1 MHHTHIY
8 IISSCVDNN
17 NNNKYAYALRGPFS
31 SPTTRRLS
39 TVVRPE
45 RNEFHVPATAA
56 VGAQT
61 WGYPFIYYITRVYN
75 VYYTHNVII
84 SVATRN
90 VHDYSIYTPFLRP
103 YCLPPLGGGSGV
115 SGASCVRRTPI

>member
-1 MHHTHIY
+1 M
-8 IISSCVDNN
+8 DN

-45 RNEFHVPATAA
+45 RNEFHVPVTAA

-61 WGYPFIYYITRVYN
+61 DDYPFIYYITRVYN
-75 VYYTHNVII
+75 VLYTHNVII

-90 VHDYSIYTPFLRP
+90 VYDYSIYTPFLLP
-103 YCLPPLGGGSGV
+103 YYLPPLSGD
-115 SGASCVRRTPI
+115 SRISC